1 MNFLQLRAFHGV
13 ASEGS
18 FTRAAE
24 HLHVTQPTL
33 SGQVKELEQSFGVK
47 LFERRGRG
55 VVTTELGS
63 RLLAITRQIFGL
75 EAEAEQLLAGAQ
87 ALARGRLRIGA
98 DAPFLVLPLMAALQR
113 RFPGIDLAIAFGN
126 SQEVLR
132 SLVEGRNDVAIL
144 PEVRKEPRL
153 HALPFRRDRLVVF
166 VDRGHAWARRRS
178 IHLRDLAEERLL
190 LREVGSMTRAIFER
204 ALKRARVRPRE
215 TLEIGSREAVREAV
229 AAGLGIGVVAESEFG
244 HDDRLHKLEVRG
256 GALQATEYAVCLKIK
271 RDDPA
276 VAAFFEVL
284 ADSSGS

>member
-24 HLHVTQPTL
+24 RLHVTQPTL
-33 SGQVKELEQSFGVK
+33 SGQVKELEQGFGVK

-55 VVTTELGS
+55 VATTELGG
-63 RLLAITRQIFGL
+63 RLLAITQQIFGL
-75 EAEAEQLLAGAQ
+75 EAEAEQLLTGAQ

-113 RFPGIDLAIAFGN
+113 RFPGIDLAISFGN

-132 SLVEGRNDVAIL
+132 SLVEGHNDVAIL
-144 PEVRKEPRL
+144 PEVRREPRL
-153 HALPFRRDRLVVF
+153 HALPFRRDRLVAF
-166 VDRGHAWARRRS
+166 VDRGHPWVRRRS

-190 LREVGSMTRAIFER
+190 LREVGSTTRAIFER

-229 AAGLGIGVVAESEFG
+229 AARLGVGVVAESEFG
-244 HDDRLHKLEVRG
+244 HDDRLHKLTLRG
-256 GALQATEYAVCLKIK
+256 DGLQATEYAVCLKAK
-271 RDDPA
+271 REDRA
-276 VAAFFEVL
+276 VSAFFEVL
-284 ADSSGS
+284 ADSAGS